1 MKTVATEREESEFE
15 RNHVIK
21 VLDHESK
28 VYKFEK
34 DVIGTLNV
42 DEMNPEYETTY

>member
-1 MKTVATEREESEFE
+1 M
-15 RNHVIK
+15 IK

-42 DEMNPEYETTY
+42 DDMNPEYENTQSEQNEERY